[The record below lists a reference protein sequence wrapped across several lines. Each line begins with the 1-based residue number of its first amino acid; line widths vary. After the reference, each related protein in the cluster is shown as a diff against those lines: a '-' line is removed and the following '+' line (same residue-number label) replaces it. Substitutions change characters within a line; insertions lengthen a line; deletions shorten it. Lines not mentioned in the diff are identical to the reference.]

1 MKCTQLLI
9 PQKLPIAVYDTTDKK
24 ERMQKMT
31 LEQYDNLIKF
41 LDDKREEYFE
51 IKKEQQ
57 AEMK

>member
-1 MKCTQLLI
+1 
-9 PQKLPIAVYDTTDKK
+9 
-24 ERMQKMT
+24 MQKMT